1 VSGVDLSIKRNLN
14 RKIFRKFL
22 ESFWNAHKRGALF
35 ENGEREFIK
44 FAIKCQGI
52 R

>member
-1 VSGVDLSIKRNLN
+1 MEDF
-14 RKIFRKFL
+14 FRKFL
-22 ESFWNAHKRGALF
+22 ESFWNVHKKGVLF
-35 ENGEREFIK
+35 ENGEREFIN

>member
-1 VSGVDLSIKRNLN
+1 VRGDDPLIRRN
-14 RKIFRKFL
+14 RMEDFFRKFL
-22 ESFWNAHKRGALF
+22 ESFWNVHKRGALF
-35 ENGEREFIK
+35 ENGEREFIN